1 MAAKSRKSSYQYTL
15 QGTETTELYQ
25 WAPQVE
31 QKLRSLPGLVD
42 VTSDL
47 QIAKPQITVE
57 IDRNKASALGV
68 SAQAIENTL
77 YDAYGQR
84 QVSTIYAPTNQ
95 YWVVMELMPRYQTDA
110 SVLSLLYVR
119 SSTGALVPLNSV
131 ATLKPT
137 IGPLAVNHLGQ
148 LPAVTISFD
157 LRPGLAIGDAINEI
171 NKATAEMRLPASIT
185 GIYQGT
191 AKAFESSLRGMG
203 ILLIMAIF
211 VIYLVLGILYE
222 SFIHPL
228 TILSGLPTAGFGALV
243 TLWLFGIELNMYAF
257 VGIIM
262 LVGIVKKNAIMM
274 IDFAIEAQRK
284 ERLEPDK
291 AIFQAC
297 ITRFR
302 PIMMTTMAALM
313 GSLPIALGLG
323 AGGETRRPLGLAV
336 VGGLIVSQLL
346 TLYIT
351 PVIYL
356 YFERLQNWRIAKR
369 VQPAPVVAPQPANA
383 AAD

>member
-1 MAAKSRKSSYQYTL
+1 M
-15 QGTETTELYQ
+15 
-25 WAPQVE
+25 
-31 QKLRSLPGLVD
+31 
-42 VTSDL
+42 TSDL
-47 QIAKPQITVE
+47 QIAKPQVTVE

-68 SAQAIENTL
+68 SAQTIESTL

-84 QVSTIYAPTNQ
+84 QVSTIFSPTNQ
-95 YWVVMELMPRYQTDA
+95 YWVVMELEPRYQTDP
-110 SVLSLLYVR
+110 SVLSLLYLR
-119 SSTGALVPLNSV
+119 SATGALVPLNSV

-137 IGPLAVNHLGQ
+137 VGPLAINHLGQ
-148 LPAVTISFD
+148 LAAVTLSFD
-157 LRPGLAIGDAINEI
+157 LRPGVAIGDAIKEI
-171 NKATAEMRLPASIT
+171 NKATAEMRLPATVT

-191 AKAFESSLRGMG
+191 AQAFQSSLRGMG
-203 ILLIMAIF
+203 ILLVLAIF

-243 TLWLFGIELNMYAF
+243 TLLLFGIELNMYAF

-284 ERLEPDK
+284 ENLPPDE
-291 AIFQAC
+291 AIFKAC
-297 ITRFR
+297 MTRFR

-336 VGGLIVSQLL
+336 VGGLVVSQLL

-351 PVIYL
+351 PVIYI
-356 YFERLQNWRIAKR
+356 YFERLHQWYATRRAT
-369 VQPAPVVAPQPANA
+369 APQAAEPATA
-383 AAD
+383 TGD